1 MTDLTQLDASHLQ
14 TFVDTEV
21 ADFNKDLVDIG
32 KDVPEGTRALKS
44 LVEGYHTPEGN
55 HLQENPYLTIGLM
68 AAEGGLVKG
77 NTLVS
82 RIADVSKGIVD
93 VLAAEQNLFKHIA
106 RNLEETIK
114 VLQKNQD
121 QSLTAISAEKMLDLF
136 SDVDSDLSGTP
147 ASDNSTSKAA

>member
-44 LVEGYHTPEGN
+44 LVEGYHTPEGK

>member
-1 MTDLTQLDASHLQ
+1 MTDLTQLDAAHLQ
-14 TFVDTEV
+14 TFIDTEV
-21 ADFNKDLVDIG
+21 ADFDKDLVDIG
-32 KDVPEGTRALKS
+32 KDVPKGARALKS
-44 LVEGYHTPEGN
+44 LVEGYHAHEGD
-55 HLQENPYLTIGLM
+55 HLQENPYLAIGLM

-77 NTLVS
+77 NALVS
-82 RIADVSKGIVD
+82 RVADAAKGIVD
-93 VLAAEQNLFKHIA
+93 VLTAEQNLFKHIA

-136 SDVDSDLSGTP
+136 SDVDNDLSGTP